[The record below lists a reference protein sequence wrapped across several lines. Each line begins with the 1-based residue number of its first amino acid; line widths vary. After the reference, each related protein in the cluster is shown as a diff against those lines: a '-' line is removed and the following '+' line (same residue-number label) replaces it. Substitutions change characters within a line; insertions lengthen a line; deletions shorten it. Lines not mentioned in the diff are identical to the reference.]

1 MCVCMC
7 VVRVYAHFRSFPSFP
22 LLLFPQNFYT
32 TPPFVFLSHPE
43 IRSLNLPLISSV
55 PGKGKDGEGEGI
67 YRITVFRFQP
77 RSGFTRTIHSKQS
90 ARCDGVHHH
99 VTILLHA
106 TTAARGQV
114 REESVRGR
122 KQPRK
127 GGTQKAFSFWITVQ
141 GKARQ
146 ACGRKDVPHLYCCHC
161 PCASSR

>member
-1 MCVCMC
+1 MC